1 MRKPALFPI
10 ELVIHFH
17 WDKTNNIR
25 KVFNASIKFQKQ
37 HNNPLGNRR
46 FKPTIKIEE
55 QMLLFQVYNKY
66 TIMASVTWFWCLY
79 CYLWTYIV
87 DEPFNC
93 LTFKSCY
100 KVSIKKGVYLK
111 GAY

>member
-55 QMLLFQVYNKY
+55 QMLYIIEQNKK
-66 TIMASVTWFWCLY
+66 INQQQL
-79 CYLWTYIV
+79 
-87 DEPFNC
+87 E
-93 LTFKSCY
+93 
-100 KVSIKKGVYLK
+100 IKKLK
-111 GAY
+111 DLEKRLEAIEVKLK